1 MSRAFVSEDAAAAA
15 AAVLPER
22 PVSALPNLVTPSG
35 LAGIEAEVTRL
46 EARLAA
52 TAAEDAARPA
62 LARDLRYWRGRRVS
76 AQLTEPPATP
86 DEVAFGTTVTL
97 RRANGATQRYRIV
110 GEDEAD
116 PAAGLLSWA
125 SPVAQAL
132 MGAVPGEVVETGGGR
147 PAMTVLEIKTA

>member
-15 AAVLPER
+15 AGVLPER
-22 PVSALPNLVTPSG
+22 PVSTLPNLVTPSG
-35 LAGIEAEVTRL
+35 LAAIEAEIARL
-46 EARLAA
+46 EARVAA

-62 LARDLRYWRGRRVS
+62 LARDLRYWRSRRTT

-97 RRANGATQRYRIV
+97 RRANGTTQRYRIV

-132 MGAVPGEVVETGGGR
+132 LGAAPGEVVETGGGR
-147 PAMTVLEIKTA
+147 PAMTVLEIAMV

>member
-15 AAVLPER
+15 AALLPER
-22 PVSALPNLVTPSG
+22 PVSAMPNLVTPSG
-35 LAGIEAEVTRL
+35 LAAIEAEAARL
-46 EARLAA
+46 EAHLAA
-52 TAAEDAARPA
+52 LAAEDPARPA
-62 LARDLRYWRGRRVS
+62 LARDLRYWRSRRTT

-86 DEVAFGTTVTL
+86 EEVAFGTTVTL

-132 MGAVPGEVVETGGGR
+132 LGAVPGEVVETGGGR
-147 PAMTVLEIKTA
+147 PAMTVLEIEIA

>member
-22 PVSALPNLVTPSG
+22 PVSAMPNLVTPSG
-35 LAGIEAEVTRL
+35 LAAIEAEIARL
-46 EARLAA
+46 EAGIAA
-52 TAAEDAARPA
+52 TAAEDPTRPA
-62 LARDLRYWRGRRVS
+62 LARDLRYWRIRRTS

-86 DEVAFGTTVTL
+86 DEVAFGTTVNL

-116 PAAGLLSWA
+116 PTAGLLSWA

-132 MGAVPGEVVETGGGR
+132 LGAVPGEVVETGGGR
-147 PAMTVLEIKTA
+147 PAMTVLEINVD